1 MDVMVC
7 NYGGGGQLLTG
18 DGNGNFNPRGSELS
32 DALECQAMAVGDVVS
47 GPDLHALLAYSAR

>member
-1 MDVMVC
+1 MVC